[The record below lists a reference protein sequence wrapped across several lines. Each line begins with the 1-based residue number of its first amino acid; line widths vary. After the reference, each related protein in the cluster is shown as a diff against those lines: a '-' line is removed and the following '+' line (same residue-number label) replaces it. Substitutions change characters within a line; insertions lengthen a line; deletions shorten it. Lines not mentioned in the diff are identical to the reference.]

1 MQTKFNNNYIV
12 IDEFSNPEIK
22 IVINDKYEVPF
33 KIRARW
39 FCEKHSKKIVFIVLC
54 IIIGIIAA
62 IILGDNKGSQY
73 SCMGYTQTS
82 LASEIS
88 IKCFQQIWSNCGCA
102 NKGFSNFPDN
112 YKGWWNNSRYIKVDI
127 SLYSLLYQLLFF
139 LQNK

>member
-22 IVINDKYEVPF
+22 IVIDDKYEVPF

-62 IILGDNKGSQY
+62 IILV
-73 SCMGYTQTS
+73 
-82 LASEIS
+82 I
-88 IKCFQQIWSNCGCA
+88 IKDHNIVVWVIR
-102 NKGFSNFPDN
+102 K
-112 YKGWWNNSRYIKVDI
+112 RH
-127 SLYSLLYQLLFF
+127 
-139 LQNK
+139 